1 MRARSGYAFG
11 RTGADRSDLLRSD
24 ADQLLALWPD
34 SRVILVDPTGAAVA
48 ESAPGEAPRLYLP
61 QGVDHPELLSSAS
74 LLGRDDTGQCWFALP
89 AERVPNAPGNRIE
102 LRAAAARLDPLQAG
116 LLAYARSL
124 LHWQRR
130 SRHCGQCGAPLS
142 LSRAG
147 HQAIC
152 PVCRS
157 EFYPRTDPAVIV
169 LVSDGERVLLGRQAT
184 WPARRYSVLAGFVE
198 PGEQLEEA
206 IEREV
211 MEEAGLRVLESRY
224 VASQPWPFPSALMIG
239 FTALAEAGEPRFGD
253 ELEDARWFD
262 VDSLLAEV
270 RSGQLL
276 LSPRISIARR
286 LIEDWLEQQGAAVPD
301 TLD

>member
-24 ADQLLALWPD
+24 SDQLRVLWPEA
-34 SRVILVDPTGAAVA
+34 RVILVDQKGAAVA
-48 ESAPGEAPRLYLP
+48 DTAPSESPRLHLP
-61 QGVDHPELLSSAS
+61 FGRDHLELFSAAS
-74 LLGRDDTGQCWFALP
+74 FLGRDETGQSWFALP
-89 AERVPNAPGNRIE
+89 AEEAARAPETRID
-102 LRAAAARLDPLQAG
+102 LRGAAAQLDPLQAG

-147 HQAIC
+147 HQATC

-211 MEEAGLRVLESRY
+211 MEEAGLRVLECRY

-239 FTALAEAGEPRFGD
+239 FTALAEPGEPRFGD

-286 LIEDWLEQQGAAVPD
+286 LIEDWLEQQGATVPD